1 MPRQAKLFTGEFA
14 RGRIESLML
23 DLLIVLAFVGYATTV
38 GFRARR
44 KASENLGEYFLAGR
58 TIRGWRA
65 GTSMA
70 ASQFAADTPLLVTG
84 LIATAG
90 IFSLWRL
97 WIYALAFLLL
107 AFVVAGMW
115 RRARVLTDAEFTE
128 VRYSGRGV
136 LGLRVLKALYYGTVF
151 NCIVMAW
158 VLFAAVRIAE
168 VFLPWH
174 IWLPAAVYQPL
185 LDFVTWTGLS
195 LGGGFTGIPEAVST
209 VNNIISVLLIL
220 GFTALYSTTGGLRS
234 VISTDIMQ
242 FGIMMVGTIFY
253 AIYVLRHESVGGLA
267 NLSNRVVDIY
277 GEETA
282 GQLLA
287 FWPPPGE
294 LVVPFVMVIAIQWFV
309 QINSDGTGY
318 LAQRSMACTSDRE
331 ARIAGVV
338 FTWLQIFARSLVWL
352 IIGVGILVIYPF
364 SAGDAG
370 AEGFTAGREILFAT
384 GIDDLLPVGI
394 RGLMLTAMLAALAS
408 TLDTHLNW
416 GASYWSNDIY
426 KRLICEAWRKRKP
439 ANRELVIVARLSNI
453 LIVLI
458 ALVVMA
464 NLDSIQEAWTISLLF
479 GAAVGP
485 VLVLRW
491 IWERINLYSELAAI
505 ATSLVIAPLLLFLGG
520 EIGPAGLS
528 GAWEGLVERNAFA
541 GNIHAGLSEEWIRL
555 VTMGGL
561 AVIVAVGSA
570 FLAPGTD
577 PAVLEKF
584 YKRVHP
590 IGFWRRTAMLTGGKE
605 RNPVEGLWTN
615 LLTLVLCAASL
626 FLTLTGC
633 GRLLVPAP
641 GISSAVS
648 WLLVIIGLGLI
659 PFWWGRAFP
668 EKEG

>member
-1 MPRQAKLFTGEFA
+1 MCGGWQTQAV
-14 RGRIESLML
+14 ML
-23 DLLIVLAFVGYATTV
+23 DLLIVLAFVAYAITV

-44 KASENLGEYFLAGR
+44 VASKNLTEYFLAGR

-65 GTSMA
+65 GVSMA

-90 IFSLWRL
+90 VFALWRL

-107 AFVVAGMW
+107 AFVMAGMW

-136 LGLRVLKALYYGTVF
+136 LSLRVLKALYYGTVF

-158 VLFAAVRIAE
+158 VMFAAVRIAE
-168 VFLPWH
+168 IFLPWH
-174 IWLPAAVYQPL
+174 LWLPAGIYDPL
-185 LDFVTWTGLS
+185 LNLITWSGLS
-195 LGGGFTGIPEAVST
+195 LGGGFTDLPEAHST
-209 VNNIISVLLIL
+209 LNNIISVLLIL

-234 VISTDIMQ
+234 VISTDVMQ
-242 FGIMMVGTIFY
+242 FAIMMIGTIFY
-253 AIYVLRHESVGGLA
+253 AIYVVRHEAVGGLG
-267 NLSNRVVDIY
+267 NLSRRVVSIY
-277 GEETA
+277 GEERA
-282 GQLLA
+282 GELLS

-294 LVVPFVMVIAIQWFV
+294 LVVPFIMVVAIQWFV

-318 LAQRSMACTSDRE
+318 LAQRAMACSSDRQ

-338 FTWLQIFARSLVWL
+338 FTWLQIFVRSMVWL

-364 SAGDAG
+364 AAGDTS

-384 GIDDLLPVGI
+384 GMDELLPAGI

-426 KRLICEAWRKRKP
+426 RRLICEAWRKRQP
-439 ANRELVIVARLSNI
+439 ENRELVIVARLSNI
-453 LIVLI
+453 LIVVI

-464 NLDSIQEAWTISLLF
+464 NLQSVQQAWTISLLF

-491 IWERINLYSELAAI
+491 VWERINLYSELAAI
-505 ATSLVIAPLLLFLGG
+505 AMSLFLAPVLLFLGG
-520 EIGPAGLS
+520 QIGPAGLS

-541 GNIHAGLSEEWIRL
+541 GNVFNALSEEWIRL
-555 VTMGGL
+555 VVMGGL
-561 AVIVAVGSA
+561 AMLVAVATA
-570 FLAPGTD
+570 FLAPATD
-577 PAVLEKF
+577 PAVLKKF
-584 YKRVHP
+584 YERVRP
-590 IGFWRRTAMLTGGKE
+590 MGYWRRTAAVVGRKGVD
-605 RNPVEGLWTN
+605 PVEGLWRN
-615 LLTLVLCAASL
+615 IGTLALCALSL
-626 FLTLTGC
+626 FLILAGC
-633 GRLLVPAP
+633 GRLLIPAP
-641 GISSAVS
+641 GISTGVS
-648 WLLVIIGLGLI
+648 WLLLIAGAVLI
-659 PFWWGRAFP
+659 PFWWDRAFP
-668 EKEG
+668 ETEK

>member
-1 MPRQAKLFTGEFA
+1 MDKA
-14 RGRIESLML
+14 ML
-23 DLLIVLAFVGYATTV
+23 DLLIVFAFVAYSTAA
-38 GFRARR
+38 GFRAQR
-44 KASENLGEYFLAGR
+44 KASENLSEYFLAGR

-65 GTSMA
+65 GVSMA
-70 ASQFAADTPLLVTG
+70 ATQFAADTPLLVTG

-128 VRYSGRGV
+128 VRYSGRGA
-136 LGLRVLKALYYGTVF
+136 LGLRVVKAFYYGTVF

-174 IWLPAAVYQPL
+174 LWLPPAVYQPL
-185 LDFVTWTGLS
+185 VDFVGWTGLS
-195 LGGGFTGIPEAVST
+195 LGGGLTDISDAVST
-209 VNNIISVLLIL
+209 VNNLISVLLIL

-234 VISTDIMQ
+234 VITTDVMQ
-242 FGIMMVGTIFY
+242 FGIMLVGTVFY
-253 AIYVLRHESVGGLA
+253 AIYVLRHESVGGLG
-267 NLSNRVVDIY
+267 NLSGRVVEVY
-277 GEETA
+277 GEDAA
-282 GQLLA
+282 GRMLT

-294 LVVPFVMVIAIQWFV
+294 LVIPFVMVVAIQWFV

-318 LAQRSMACTSDRE
+318 LAQRAMACTSDRE
-331 ARIAGVV
+331 ARMAGVV

-364 SAGDAG
+364 SAGDATT
-370 AEGFTAGREILFAT
+370 EGFTAGREILFAT
-384 GIDDLLPVGI
+384 GIDDLLPVGL

-426 KRLICEAWRKRKP
+426 RRLICESWRKRKP
-439 ANRELVIVARLSNI
+439 GNRELVLVARLSNV
-453 LIVLI
+453 LIVAI

-464 NLDSIQEAWTISLLF
+464 NLDSIQQAWTISLLF

-491 IWERINLYSELAAI
+491 IWERINLWSELVAI
-505 ATSLVIAPLLLFLGG
+505 GASLLVAPLLLFLGG
-520 EIGPAGLS
+520 EISLFGLS
-528 GAWEGLVERNAFA
+528 SGWDGLVERNEIAA
-541 GNIHAGLSEEWIRL
+541 TVHALLSEEWIRL
-555 VTMGGL
+555 LTMGGL
-561 AVIVAVGSA
+561 ALLLAVASA
-570 FLAPGTD
+570 YLAPQTD
-577 PAVLEKF
+577 PEVLRRF
-584 YKRVHP
+584 YRKVRP
-590 IGFWRRTAMLTGGKE
+590 IGFWRKTVGEGK
-605 RNPVEGLWTN
+605 NPDPVSHLWTN

-641 GISSAVS
+641 GTTAAVS
-648 WLLVIIGLGLI
+648 WGLLVLGLGLI

-668 EKEG
+668 EGES

>member
-1 MPRQAKLFTGEFA
+1 
-14 RGRIESLML
+14 ML
-23 DLLIVLAFVGYATTV
+23 DLLIVLAFVAYAITV

-44 KASENLGEYFLAGR
+44 AASKNLTEYFLAGR
-58 TIRGWRA
+58 TVRGWRA
-65 GTSMA
+65 GVSMA
-70 ASQFAADTPLLVTG
+70 ATQFAADTPLLVTG

-90 IFSLWRL
+90 VFALWRL

-107 AFVVAGMW
+107 AFVMAGMW

-174 IWLPAAVYQPL
+174 LWLPGGFYEPL
-185 LDFVTWTGLS
+185 LSFITWTGFN
-195 LGGGFTGIPEAVST
+195 LGGGFVDLPAEVST
-209 VNNIISVLLIL
+209 LNNLISVLLIL

-242 FGIMMVGTIFY
+242 FVIMMVGTLLY
-253 AIYVLRHESVGGLA
+253 AVYVVRHESVGGLG
-267 NLSNRVVDIY
+267 NLSARVVEIY
-277 GEETA
+277 GEEGA
-282 GQLLA
+282 GQMLA

-294 LVVPFVMVIAIQWFV
+294 LVVPFIMVIAIQWFV

-318 LAQRSMACTSDRE
+318 LAQRSMACTTDEE

-338 FTWLQIFARSLVWL
+338 FTWLQIFARSMIWLV
-352 IIGVGILVIYPF
+352 IGVGILIIYPF
-364 SAGDAG
+364 TPDEAGV
-370 AEGFTAGREILFAT
+370 EGFTAGREILFAT
-384 GIDDLLPVGI
+384 GIDELLPAGM

-426 KRLICEAWRKRKP
+426 RRLICERWRKREP
-439 ANRELVIVARLSNI
+439 EQRELVLVARLSNV

-464 NLDSIQEAWTISLLF
+464 NLQSIQQAWTISLLF

-505 ATSLVIAPLLLFLGG
+505 AISLIIAPLLLFLGG

-541 GNIHAGLSEEWIRL
+541 GAVRAGLSEEWIRL

-561 AVIVAVGSA
+561 AVVVAIASA
-570 FLAPGTD
+570 YMAPATD
-577 PAVLEKF
+577 PEVLRRF
-584 YKRVHP
+584 YERVHP
-590 IGFWRRTAMLTGGKE
+590 MGFWRRTSERIGRTGD
-605 RNPVEGLWTN
+605 RPVAELRRN
-615 LLTLVLCAASL
+615 LLTLVLSAASL
-626 FLTLTGC
+626 FLLLTGC

-641 GISSAVS
+641 GISTVVS
-648 WLLVIIGLGLI
+648 WLLVIVGAVLVPL
-659 PFWWGRAFP
+659 WWDRAFP
-668 EKEG
+668 EERKRDRKRG